1 MALSN
6 EELEEILV
14 TIRNYQKVSTPGST
28 DDRIAERAEES
39 ALFELQRRKHGP
51 FTLAE
56 AVASGRPFRRKGNRM
71 WLRVREH
78 CYGGIFW
85 ESSTD
90 DGRIWEMDIIGDGE
104 HEFELEQFTP
114 QAITSVSYEL
124 MPEGGE

>member
-1 MALSN
+1 MALTADQLALAANLLTRLWVDTDCAKEATAAVKAMDS
-6 EELEEILV
+6 ERHRIL
-14 TIRNYQKVSTPGST
+14 
-28 DDRIAERAEES
+28 
-39 ALFELQRRKHGP
+39 HGP